1 MLKGRNGGVFLL
13 ALQGEMVEQGARAE
27 VSVSLGDELRA
38 HHGLAIPGGGII
50 NANADA
56 LLIAL
61 VGRVLEVC
69 ADFKV
74 VGGGLGAVDVPL
86 VWADWVRPRP

>member
-38 HHGLAIPGGGII
+38 HHGLAIPGGGI
-50 NANADA
+50 
-56 LLIAL
+56 
-61 VGRVLEVC
+61 VL
-69 ADFKV
+69 
-74 VGGGLGAVDVPL
+74 
-86 VWADWVRPRP
+86 